1 MGRFCGGSWEAMTN
15 WWQNAVGYQI
25 YPRSFFDSNG
35 DGIGD
40 IKGIIEKL
48 PYLKELGVDFI
59 WLNPMYKSPNVD
71 NGYDISDYQD
81 IAAEYGN
88 MADFQALL
96 KAAHAMDLKLI
107 LDLVINHTSDQHPW
121 FVEAKKGKDN
131 PYRNYYHWQ
140 DATESKLPNNWQSFF
155 GGPTWTL
162 DETSIQAYFHVFA
175 PEQPDLNWK
184 NEAVRKE
191 IYQMIRWWLDM
202 GIDGFRLDAISH
214 IQKEPWDFQITAN
227 PWAPF
232 MNVAGIDE
240 YMKDLQHIFNEY
252 DVMTVGEASGVSSK
266 RAVNWTDKDGY
277 LDMIFELEHNVRM
290 GKPGEERIN
299 LLGFKKV
306 IARWQKDLGQKGW
319 NALYIENHD
328 NPRFNSIL
336 GNETSK
342 SAKALALMYLF
353 LRGTPFIYQGQ
364 ELGMTNYPFQ
374 DIAEINAKDTLSY
387 YERLLAEKND
397 EALKLATAWTRD
409 HARTPMQWNTTKNSG
424 FTTGYPWLKVNP
436 NYEKI
441 NVATESKDPD
451 SVLNFYRQL
460 IALRKKE
467 ETFSTGT
474 FTLLAANDPDIFT
487 YLRTGTKQ
495 FLIVTNI
502 SQKVRTL
509 SLPKKIWQK
518 NWQLVIANDKTAPRT
533 VTQHMK
539 INPYDAW
546 LFEQK

>member
-1 MGRFCGGSWEAMTN
+1 MTS

-81 IAAEYGN
+81 IAAEFGN
-88 MADFQALL
+88 MADFKTLLQAT
-96 KAAHAMDLKLI
+96 HQIGLKLI
-107 LDLVINHTSDQHPW
+107 LDLVVNHTSDQHPW

-140 DATESKLPNNWQSFF
+140 EATETKLPNNWQSFF
-155 GGPTWTL
+155 GGSTWTF
-162 DETSIQAYFHVFA
+162 DEKSSQAYFHVFA

-184 NEAVRKE
+184 NKAVRNE
-191 IYQMIRWWLDM
+191 IYQMIRFWLDM

-214 IQKEPWDFQITAN
+214 IQKEPWDFQIKMN

-232 MNVAGIDE
+232 MNVAGIDD
-240 YMKDLQHIFNEY
+240 YMKDLQQIFNEY

-266 RAVNWTDKDGY
+266 KAVNWTDKDGY

-290 GKPGEERIN
+290 GKPGKERIN

-306 IARWQKDLGQKGW
+306 IARWQKDLGPKGW

-336 GNETSK
+336 GNETRK

-364 ELGMTNYPFQ
+364 ELGMTNYPFKA
-374 DIAEINAKDTLSY
+374 ISEINAKDTLSY
-387 YERLLAEKND
+387 YKRLLAEKSED

-409 HARTPMQWNTTKNSG
+409 HARTPMQWDTKKNSG
-424 FTTGYPWLKVNP
+424 FTTGRPWLKVNP

-441 NVATESKDPD
+441 NVATEDKDPE

-467 ETFSTGT
+467 QTFITGT
-474 FTLLAANDPDIFT
+474 FTLLAAKDPDIFA
-487 YLRTGTKQ
+487 YLRTGKKQ

-502 SQKVRTL
+502 SQKVRKFT
-509 SLPKKIWQK
+509 LPKKVWQK
-518 NWQLVIANDKTAPRT
+518 NWQLVVANDQNAPQT
-533 VTQHMK
+533 VSQNMQL
-539 INPYDAW
+539 NPYDAW
-546 LFEQK
+546 LFEQN